1 MQARLHANAGE
12 QPGGRSRVPRGPP
25 RPLQAAAAAR
35 AAGPLGCRAARPAL
49 GAALPGLQRGPRPP
63 PAAALCAPGRVL
75 LGRLSPSAG
84 CEARARRRTS
94 PPGPRGA
101 PSQGFGGGRAGGQGA
116 ARGERGGSGGARAR
130 RPLRAPLPPPSGPG
144 ARSPCGRRGA
154 PWRRGGRA
162 RAPPAGAA
170 APPPSPG
177 LARPRCGAARQ
188 QAPLWASVHSR
199 PAPGLEGPGPGAE
212 PLSEGRAS
220 SAPPPHLQA
229 GPGGAGFLVLS
240 RPGAWGLGAP
250 RASERGAASRDRGP
264 LTPCEAWPASPHP
277 APAAW
282 GRGRRTAAPSVRPA
296 RQRGAAAGPRPA
308 ALGPG
313 TAGAWGPPARSQGSS
328 ARGRRSWNWVGAS
341 GHRASARL
349 LRRALAKRFLSRGHT
364 RNGGCGGQRM
374 CSWAWTSSPASRAP
388 EGARGPLLRLT

>member
-1 MQARLHANAGE
+1 MCRPVFMQTPE
-12 QPGGRSRVPRGPP
+12 SSPGGAAVSRGGRRARCRPPP
-25 RPLQAAAAAR
+25 RLGPQVR
-35 AAGPLGCRAARPAL
+35 WAAGRPGPLSGRPSLGCSAA
-49 GAALPGLQRGPRPP
+49 PGRPRPP
-63 PAAALCAPGRVL
+63 PSAPPAAFSSGGSRPPPVAKPAPG
-75 LGRLSPSAG
+75 GA
-84 CEARARRRTS
+84 
-94 PPGPRGA
+94 PPRQARGA
-101 PSQGFGGGRAGGQGA
+101 PLRRASAEGGLADRARPGASGA
-116 ARGERGGSGGARAR
+116 ARGARVPAGLSGRPCLR
-130 RPLRAPLPPPSGPG
+130 RRGPG
-144 ARSPCGRRGA
+144 RGA

-162 RAPPAGAA
+162 RAPSAGAA

-188 QAPLWASVHSR
+188 QAALWASVHSR